1 LEKSKFLIDYLNKNR
16 DIIGFSDEYLDCL
29 DWRELL
35 SLKLATDSVESAIKK
50 RLKTDS
56 LRTINNEISK
66 GDVIEGVVKNI
77 TKFGIFVNLDSHIDG
92 LIHKKNLEGKAL
104 NSFKINSK
112 IQVLVLSIDKASN
125 RIRLVPA
132 DSQTYQEKKEL
143 NISLPKSKIKK
154 TKSSSQSVT
163 KDNTTQ
169 LEINLW
175 PDSL

>member
-1 LEKSKFLIDYLNKNR
+1 MNGLN
-16 DIIGFSDEYLDCL
+16 
-29 DWRELL
+29 
-35 SLKLATDSVESAIKK
+35 
-50 RLKTDS
+50 
-56 LRTINNEISK
+56 NNCFWK
-66 GDVIEGVVKNI
+66 
-77 TKFGIFVNLDSHIDG
+77 
-92 LIHKKNLEGKAL
+92 L